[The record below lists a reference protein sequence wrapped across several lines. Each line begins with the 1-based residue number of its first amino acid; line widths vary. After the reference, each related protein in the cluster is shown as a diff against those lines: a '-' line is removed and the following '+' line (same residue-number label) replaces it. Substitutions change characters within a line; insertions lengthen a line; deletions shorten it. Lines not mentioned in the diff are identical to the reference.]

1 MRRVYSLLAIDV
13 EKLRFTVSL
22 AAGAPSAA
30 TFLTQAASPDKTDI
44 LNCISIC
51 CSKRPPIPLD
61 LPACPPL
68 QPFPPS
74 LPVINYTREGF
85 RGFVG
90 TCVGMG
96 VVCERQLF
104 AARRELWKIGIFYLQ
119 WIVLLCWRSL
129 SECVPGYPLVPVPAS
144 IVRQG
149 NAVTNVCWGRFQLST
164 SGRQFDCWETSR
176 ARTELPT
183 AAVEISAEE
192 GWHIQKTNKQTKKTG
207 SVSSCL
213 DGRAGFMPFI
223 PVSTRHREISPPHK
237 PCSYPALSAFDSA
250 TEKGRYTV
258 YVCC

>member
-68 QPFPPS
+68 QPFPPTRYPS
-74 LPVINYTREGF
+74 LPVIKYTNEGF

-96 VVCERQLF
+96 
-104 AARRELWKIGIFYLQ
+104 G
-119 WIVLLCWRSL
+119 SL
-129 SECVPGYPLVPVPAS
+129 
-144 IVRQG
+144 
-149 NAVTNVCWGRFQLST
+149 
-164 SGRQFDCWETSR
+164 
-176 ARTELPT
+176 
-183 AAVEISAEE
+183 
-192 GWHIQKTNKQTKKTG
+192 
-207 SVSSCL
+207 
-213 DGRAGFMPFI
+213 
-223 PVSTRHREISPPHK
+223 
-237 PCSYPALSAFDSA
+237 
-250 TEKGRYTV
+250 
-258 YVCC
+258 